1 LLGKFF
7 RKRREKIELSTG
19 EQLKKFKKRFY
30 ILLTVFIVFTVSVAC
45 YIYLN
50 YDYLVFK
57 HFIAQHYIYTDALDT
72 LYEDYLKMDINGRYY
87 RYFDY
92 IVIASVTEKIRQIN
106 QDRYTYLYTPEQ
118 YTRYKAEEKEE
129 AEESEFKILDDKTCY
144 IKITNFSKYTWE
156 FMKSHIQEMQKYPNL
171 IMDLRSNSGGLINSM
186 NKMAELFLPK
196 GSIIAIDRM
205 RLFSKTYKSKNSSP
219 IKPEK
224 IIILQDKNTA
234 SASEGFIAA
243 LKDNLDNV
251 TLIGETTYGKGI
263 GQFTMPLKNGFAV
276 KATTM
281 LWYTPKNVNI
291 HKKGIEP
298 DIFYNGEDIIEF
310 ARSQA

>member
-1 LLGKFF
+1 LP
-7 RKRREKIELSTG
+7 RKKKKLALST
-19 EQLKKFKKRFY
+19 EEKLKQLKKKYY
-30 ILLTVFIVFTVSVAC
+30 ILLGFFIIFAVAIGC
-45 YIYLN
+45 YAYLN

-57 HFIAQHYIYTDALDT
+57 HFISQHYIYTDALDI
-72 LYEDYLKMDINGRYY
+72 LYEDYLKMDINGKYY
-87 RYFDY
+87 KYFDN

-118 YTRYKAEEKEE
+118 YTQYKQEEKEE
-129 AEESEFKILDDKTCY
+129 ADESEFRILDDRTCY

-156 FMKSHIQEMQKYPNL
+156 FMKSHTSEMQKYPNL
-171 IMDLRSNSGGLINSM
+171 MIDLRGNSGGLINSM

-196 GSIIAIDRM
+196 GSIITIDRM
-205 RLFSKTYKSKNSSP
+205 RLFNRTYKSKNNSP
-219 IKPEK
+219 LKPEN
-224 IIILQDKNTA
+224 IIILQDRNTA

-251 TLIGETTYGKGI
+251 TLIGDTTYGKGI
-263 GQFTMPLKNGFAV
+263 GQFTMPLRNGFAV

-281 LWYTPKNVNI
+281 LWYTPKDVNI

-298 DIFYNGEDIIEF
+298 DIFYTDEDIIEF
-310 ARSQA
+310 ALSVEL

>member
-1 LLGKFF
+1 MP
-7 RKRREKIELSTG
+7 RKKKKLALST
-19 EQLKKFKKRFY
+19 EEKLKQLKKKYY
-30 ILLTVFIVFTVSVAC
+30 ILLGFFIIFAVAIGC
-45 YIYLN
+45 YAYLN

-57 HFIAQHYIYTDALDT
+57 HFISQHYIYTDALDI
-72 LYEDYLKMDINGRYY
+72 LYEDYLKMDINGKYY
-87 RYFDY
+87 KYFDN

-118 YTRYKAEEKEE
+118 YTQYKQEEKEE
-129 AEESEFKILDDKTCY
+129 ADESEFRILDDRTCY

-156 FMKSHIQEMQKYPNL
+156 FMKSHTSEMQKYPNL
-171 IMDLRSNSGGLINSM
+171 MIDLRGNSGGLINSM

-196 GSIIAIDRM
+196 GSIITIDRM
-205 RLFSKTYKSKNSSP
+205 RLFNRTYKSKNNSP
-219 IKPEK
+219 LKPEN
-224 IIILQDKNTA
+224 IIILQDRNTA

-251 TLIGETTYGKGI
+251 TLIGDTTYGKGI
-263 GQFTMPLKNGFAV
+263 GQFTMPLRNGFAV

-281 LWYTPKNVNI
+281 LWYTPKDVNI

-298 DIFYNGEDIIEF
+298 DIFYTDEDIIEF
-310 ARSQA
+310 ALSVEL

>member
-1 LLGKFF
+1 LPRKKKKLALSTEEKLKQL
-7 RKRREKIELSTG
+7 RKRY
-19 EQLKKFKKRFY
+19 Y
-30 ILLTVFIVFTVSVAC
+30 ILLGFFIIFVAVVAC
-45 YIYLN
+45 YAYLN

-57 HFIAQHYIYTDALDT
+57 HFISQHYIYTDALDI
-72 LYEDYLKMDINGRYY
+72 LYEDCLKTDINGKYY
-87 RYFDY
+87 KYFDN

-118 YTRYKAEEKEE
+118 YTQYKQEEKEE
-129 AEESEFKILDDKTCY
+129 ADESEFRILEDRTCY

-156 FMKSHIQEMQKYPNL
+156 FMKSHTSEMQKYPNL
-171 IMDLRSNSGGLINSM
+171 MIDLRGNSGGLINSM

-196 GSIIAIDRM
+196 GSIITIDRM
-205 RLFSKTYKSKNSSP
+205 RLFNRTYKSKNNSP
-219 IKPEK
+219 LKPEN
-224 IIILQDKNTA
+224 IIILQDRNTA

-251 TLIGETTYGKGI
+251 TLIGDTTYGKGI
-263 GQFTMPLKNGFAV
+263 GQFTMPLRNGFAV

-281 LWYTPKNVNI
+281 LWYTPKDVNI

-298 DIFYNGEDIIEF
+298 DIFYTDEDIIEF
-310 ARSQA
+310 ALSVEL